1 MSHSSNSIGMQQREI
16 IKKVSKFI
24 KEELKKNKD
33 ISLSDHFYFVSWAE
47 NFGKQKL
54 RDFLN
59 FKYGVL
65 EKLFWV

>member
-1 MSHSSNSIGMQQREI
+1 MSDSKNSIGTQQREI

-24 KEELKKNKD
+24 KEELKRDKN
-33 ISLSDHFYFVSWAE
+33 ISLHDYFYFVSWAE

-59 FKYGVL
+59 FKYNIF
-65 EKLFWV
+65 EKLFF